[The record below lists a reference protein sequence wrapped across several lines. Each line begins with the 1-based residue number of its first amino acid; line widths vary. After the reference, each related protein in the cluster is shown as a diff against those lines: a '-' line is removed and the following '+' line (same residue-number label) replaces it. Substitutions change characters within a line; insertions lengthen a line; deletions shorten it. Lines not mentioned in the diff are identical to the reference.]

1 MNVRPQDLAVIV
13 KAKVTPALLGRF
25 VTALE
30 VAPSGE
36 FTLPDGRKHSALPGE
51 MAPWWICEFQQPL
64 RAPTAGG
71 SWTTTL
77 YAPVPDD
84 CLRPIR
90 PQPDDAI
97 DEMVLVA
104 GKPEQVAA

>member
-51 MAPWWICEFQQPL
+51 MAPWWICEFAQPV
-64 RAPTAGG
+64 RAPLESGGWRSTAF
-71 SWTTTL
+71 
-77 YAPVPDD
+77 APVPDD

-90 PQPDDAI
+90 PQPDDAT
-97 DEMVLVA
+97 DEMVLLVGLPA
-104 GKPEQVAA
+104 EVTA